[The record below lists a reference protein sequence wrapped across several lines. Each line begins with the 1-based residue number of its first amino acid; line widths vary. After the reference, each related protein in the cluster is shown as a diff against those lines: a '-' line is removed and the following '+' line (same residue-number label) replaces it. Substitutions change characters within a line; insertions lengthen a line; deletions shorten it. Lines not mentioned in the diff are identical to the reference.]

1 MKRTPAPQ
9 LPGNPTVTKRK
20 CSGEA
25 QVPSGYD
32 SDQSFASEQV
42 STMRVRVRVVVL
54 SVTALLAEILA
65 GSSFPEASKGAG
77 AAPAPAAITRQT
89 LQTVDV
95 PGSSYQVIEAQVEI
109 PAHTHVPKHTHPGT
123 VVGYV
128 LSGDYSIQ
136 LDGQPAKSLA
146 PGESF
151 VVPSGMIH
159 EEFAGAHAA
168 TVLAVFTVEKG
179 KPLSSPAP

>member
-1 MKRTPAPQ
+1 
-9 LPGNPTVTKRK
+9 
-20 CSGEA
+20 
-25 QVPSGYD
+25 
-32 SDQSFASEQV
+32 
-42 STMRVRVRVVVL
+42 
-54 SVTALLAEILA
+54 
-65 GSSFPEASKGAG
+65 
-77 AAPAPAAITRQT
+77 
-89 LQTVDV
+89 
-95 PGSSYQVIEAQVEI
+95 
-109 PAHTHVPKHTHPGT
+109 

>member
-1 MKRTPAPQ
+1 M
-9 LPGNPTVTKRK
+9 
-20 CSGEA
+20 
-25 QVPSGYD
+25 
-32 SDQSFASEQV
+32 
-42 STMRVRVRVVVL
+42 
-54 SVTALLAEILA
+54 TAVLAEVLV
-65 GSSFPEASKGAG
+65 GSALPEASKGAG
-77 AAPAPAAITRQT
+77 APPAPAAIARKT

-109 PAHTHVPKHTHPGT
+109 AAHTHVPKHTHPGT

-136 LDGQPAKSLA
+136 LDGQPAKSVA

-168 TVLAVFTVEKG
+168 RLLAVFTVEKG

>member
-1 MKRTPAPQ
+1 MMRSSLQ
-9 LPGNPTVTKRK
+9 HG
-20 CSGEA
+20 
-25 QVPSGYD
+25 
-32 SDQSFASEQV
+32 V
-42 STMRVRVRVVVL
+42 SMMRVNVRVAVL
-54 SVTALLAEILA
+54 SALALLAGVLA
-65 GSSFPEASKGAG
+65 SAAFPEGSRSTGAT
-77 AAPAPAAITRQT
+77 PAAATITRKT

-109 PAHTHVPKHTHPGT
+109 PAHTHVPRHTHPGT

-136 LDGQPAKSLA
+136 LEGQPVRPVA

-151 VVPSGMIH
+151 VVPNGMVH
-159 EEFAGAHAA
+159 EELAGAHAA
-168 TVLAVFTVEKG
+168 RVLAVFTVEKG

>member
-1 MKRTPAPQ
+1 
-9 LPGNPTVTKRK
+9 
-20 CSGEA
+20 
-25 QVPSGYD
+25 
-32 SDQSFASEQV
+32 
-42 STMRVRVRVVVL
+42 MRVSFRVVVL
-54 SVTALLAEILA
+54 SATALVAEVLA
-65 GSSFPEASKGAG
+65 GSALPTASKGAG
-77 AAPAPAAITRQT
+77 AASAPAAITRKT

-136 LDGQPAKSLA
+136 LDGQQPKPVA

-159 EEFAGAHAA
+159 EELAGSHAA
-168 TVLAVFTVEKG
+168 RVLAVFTVEKG